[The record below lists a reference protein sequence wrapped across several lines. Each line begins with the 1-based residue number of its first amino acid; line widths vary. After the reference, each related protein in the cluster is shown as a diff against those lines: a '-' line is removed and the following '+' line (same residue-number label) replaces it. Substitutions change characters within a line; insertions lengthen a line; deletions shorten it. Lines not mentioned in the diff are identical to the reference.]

1 MEKEVIVTR
10 NAPAAVGPYSQA
22 VRAGHLLF
30 ISGQIPIDPRTGQLV
45 TGDIKTQTRRVLEN
59 LKAILNDSGIGL
71 NNILKTTVYMK
82 DLNEFTAMNEVYSE
96 YFPEKPPARST
107 IEVSNLFKGSKVEI
121 EAVALVT

>member
-59 LKAILNDSGIGL
+59 LKVILNDSGIGL